1 MSVAKNIDKNIGE
14 NISKNVS
21 GKYRQ
26 KLPDH
31 VKQSATDALKT
42 PKRVI

>member
-14 NISKNVS
+14 NISINVS
-21 GKYRQ
+21 GKYCQ
-26 KLPDH
+26 KLSDH
-31 VKQSATDALKT
+31 VKQSATDVLKT